1 MEAMKIIPSEA
12 DLYGGKSIHIGS
24 FRRED
29 ASITTVISFLLEI
42 CNQTSQQV
50 FLESKQIW

>member
-29 ASITTVISFLLEI
+29 ASITTVNSFLLEI
-42 CNQTSQQV
+42 CNQTS
-50 FLESKQIW
+50 